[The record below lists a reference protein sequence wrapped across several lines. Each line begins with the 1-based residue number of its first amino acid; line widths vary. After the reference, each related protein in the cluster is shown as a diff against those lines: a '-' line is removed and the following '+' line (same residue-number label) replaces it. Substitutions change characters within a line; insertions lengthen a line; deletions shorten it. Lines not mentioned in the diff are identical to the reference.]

1 MLCSSAT
8 WLGSGLPTKPVLSS
22 LHPLVS
28 GHIITCP
35 AGEAAF
41 LLSDLL
47 TASGQTLALPLKDA
61 HGRPLPGCTAVLS
74 AEELPNTNA
83 VVTLALAAQRL
94 ENKDT
99 FGKSDPFLKISKAR
113 ENGAWAPVVKSEVRS
128 AWATGRHGICEV
140 ASCLT
145 LLLVLLACSWLPCS
159 LPLSVTNAL
168 VFLAGGQQ
176 QPEPHLAPAARL
188 HGLAVPL
195 RRGPAPPH

>member
-1 MLCSSAT
+1 MRACLLRSSPAR
-8 WLGSGLPTKPVLSS
+8 LGGGLPTNPILSS

-28 GHIITCP
+28 GHLTTCP

-83 VVTLALAAQRL
+83 VVTLALAAQHL
-94 ENKDT
+94 DNKDM

-128 AWATGRHGICEV
+128 AGAAGREEYV
-140 ASCLT
+140 R
-145 LLLVLLACSWLPCS
+145 LP
-159 LPLSVTNAL
+159 V
-168 VFLAGGQQ
+168 V
-176 QPEPHLAPAARL
+176 
-188 HGLAVPL
+188 
-195 RRGPAPPH
+195 